1 MKVVYAATC
10 EQERTLANL
19 IEHMYS
25 SVLPHFYSNEE
36 IANFQEFGVLLPS
49 ANEAGRLYTLK
60 TSFQAIASLQVIICM
75 LEKRLDRK
83 YERLF
88 DRNVHIL
95 KKCELFFPFTFQ
107 SFYEKDKTNETVSLH
122 RHPLNQMLV

>member
-25 SVLPHFYSNEE
+25 SVFPHFYSNEE
-36 IANFQEFGVLLPS
+36 ITSFREFGVLQPS
-49 ANEAGRLYTLK
+49 VTEAERLYTLK
-60 TSFQAIASLQVIICM
+60 TSFQAMASLQVMICI
-75 LEKRLDRK
+75 LEKRLDRE

-88 DRNVHIL
+88 ERNVHIL
-95 KKCELFFPFTFQ
+95 KNCELFFPFTFQ
-107 SFYEKDKTNETVSLH
+107 SFYEKAKTNEIVSLD
-122 RHPLNQMLV
+122 RHPMNQMLI